1 MAYKFT
7 FPFVPPKEDLKLVKH
22 IPGKG
27 TCYVYDTCV
36 VRDPV
41 ERARIDAQVSEI
53 LTRAEIKRR
62 MREMEDKDE

>member
-27 TCYVYDTCV
+27 TCYIYDTCV

-53 LTRAEIKRR
+53 LTQAELRR
-62 MREMEDKDE
+62 MRREDKDE